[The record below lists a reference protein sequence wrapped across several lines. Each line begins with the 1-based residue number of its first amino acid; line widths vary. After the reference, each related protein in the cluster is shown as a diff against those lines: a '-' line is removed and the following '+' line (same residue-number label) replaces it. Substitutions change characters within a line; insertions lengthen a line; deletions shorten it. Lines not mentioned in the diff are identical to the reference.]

1 VPKTY
6 YVTTSI
12 PYANA
17 NPHIGFAME
26 LIQAD
31 VLARYARQ
39 QGHEVIFSTGT
50 DEHGSKIY
58 EKAQETGVDPRT
70 LTDEMSQTF
79 RSLSDMIDISN
90 NRFIRT
96 TDEKHEA
103 GAQKIWKKLE
113 KDIYKSTYEGLYCV
127 GCEEFVTATT
137 AKENNNTCPIHQKPY
152 QSLKEENYFFRLS
165 KYGEQIQKAIEDNS
179 FELLPASRRNE
190 ILRMVEGGLDDIS
203 VSRPSDKLPWGVPV
217 PGDEKQVM
225 YVWFEALMNYITV
238 LDFPDGDDFATYW
251 PADVQVIGKDIIR
264 FHTTIWPAMLLAI
277 GVDLPKKLYI
287 HGFISIKNQK
297 ISKSIG
303 NVVHP
308 QDVIDIFGVD
318 PLRYYLLRHIPSSS
332 DGDFTWQA
340 LHDAYTNELA
350 NDLGNAVQR
359 TAVMVH
365 KYLDGS
371 VDDTSPTAHD
381 TGAYYEAL
389 KNCQFDRALEEV
401 WKQARGL
408 NQYIDEQQPWQVAKQ
423 GDAEHLKQIL
433 QHQVASMLQI
443 AELLEP
449 FLPHTAKRIQEVFNA
464 SVIQPPETTLFPRVE
479 TDILPS

>member
-1 VPKTY
+1 MPKTY

-58 EKAQETGVDPRT
+58 EKAQETGVDPRD
-70 LTDEMSQTF
+70 LTNEMSQTF
-79 RSLSDMIDISN
+79 RSLSDMIDVSN

-96 TDEKHEA
+96 TDEKHET
-103 GAQKIWKKLE
+103 GAQNIWKKLE

-137 AKENNNTCPIHQKPY
+137 AKENNNICPHHQKPY
-152 QSLKEENYFFRLS
+152 QSLKEDNYFFKLS
-165 KYGEQIQKAIEDNS
+165 KYAEKIQKAIEDNS

-190 ILRMVEGGLDDIS
+190 VLRMIEGGLDDIS

-217 PGDEKQVM
+217 PGDESQVM

-238 LDFPDGDDFATYW
+238 LDFPDGEDFAAYW

-264 FHTTIWPAMLLAI
+264 FHTTIWPAILMAI
-277 GVDLPKKLYI
+277 GLDLPKKLYI

-318 PLRYYLLRHIPSSS
+318 PLRYYL
-332 DGDFTWQA
+332 
-340 LHDAYTNELA
+340 
-350 NDLGNAVQR
+350 
-359 TAVMVH
+359 
-365 KYLDGS
+365 
-371 VDDTSPTAHD
+371 
-381 TGAYYEAL
+381 
-389 KNCQFDRALEEV
+389 
-401 WKQARGL
+401 
-408 NQYIDEQQPWQVAKQ
+408 
-423 GDAEHLKQIL
+423 
-433 QHQVASMLQI
+433 
-443 AELLEP
+443 
-449 FLPHTAKRIQEVFNA
+449 
-464 SVIQPPETTLFPRVE
+464 
-479 TDILPS
+479 